1 MKKSLAVML
10 ALIMVLCMIPT
21 TALAATMSW
30 EWTVTI
36 IGGNYYKADGIQTST
51 NKYTIN
57 QHLDNSV
64 DHEIGYKFEWNA
76 SAGGSNYNGGWQLC
90 LTVDGSIVERS
101 TAYIYDRDMSNASG
115 TWTAPKSS
123 HTGNSTHPFTL
134 YLSNYPAR
142 FQKITLKYDANG
154 GTNAPASET
163 KQVEKGQS
171 ATFTVS
177 NQKPTRENY
186 TFKGWSTDENAATA
200 EYIVGNNITISQDTT
215 LYAVWANHEHKDEN
229 DDGYCDTDRECMHE
243 KDEKGYCTVEGCT
256 HPHEG
261 DGACCPKKPDNK
273 PNPPKPENTPAIPG
287 LTELNEVVKV
297 KCNTAPESHKE
308 KTFGFNWFSCEVGEV
323 INDNDEYFCTITV
336 LPDGYVESYN
346 QEFPDH
352 TLDPDGQKETL
363 KLKWNATDKQWENTE
378 SAKLPITFTVKCDTV
393 EPTEPPKPNATDIP
407 RIVGSGAVKV
417 HCNANTE
424 HKDEIYGLLEDSF
437 DIGDV
442 TKDEVSGEYTC
453 TITVQPDK
461 YVAAYNG
468 VYAGHILAPAGQTR
482 TITLK
487 WEPDV
492 GQDGTRTWVVVSD
505 IPVEF
510 TVKCEDVNTYTVTYK
525 DGVGGTAFKDQ
536 VHTGLKLGDATPGFT
551 GTPYRWNYTF
561 TGWKPAVA
569 PTVSGNAVYTAQ
581 WSYNGG
587 GWTPSYPIN
596 PVPPVVV
603 VPPKTGDMPFWYS
616 IAQFLGLVK

>member
-1 MKKSLAVML
+1 MKKSLALIL
-10 ALIMVLCMIPT
+10 ALIMVLCMLPSV
-21 TALAATMSW
+21 AFAASDTGHSIDVRF
-30 EWTVTI
+30 TVLYVSDEF
-36 IGGNYYKADGIQTST
+36 N
-51 NKYTIN
+51 
-57 QHLDNSV
+57 
-64 DHEIGYKFEWNA
+64 IGY
-76 SAGGSNYNGGWQLC
+76 SYGSSESTTFVCQYS
-90 LTVDGSIVERS
+90 TPHSD
-101 TAYIYDRDMSNASG
+101 TAYSNHTIAISDIKAAADRATVNSGYQIVGWTKEAKATPTIWGFNLIEPTACNKGTTIYLVAKESNPKPGKPSDNDIYGIVGDNAVKVHCTNDKSGHADETYALIAGSFAIGDVTKDNASG
-115 TWTAPKSS
+115 KYSCT
-123 HTGNSTHPFTL
+123 
-134 YLSNYPAR
+134 
-142 FQKITLKYDANG
+142 ITVYAGKY
-154 GTNAPASET
+154 
-163 KQVEKGQS
+163 VEKYNGTHGSHNLDQNKNNAEIKLEYNNGKWGK
-171 ATFTVS
+171 ATQTPVVFNVKCE
-177 NQKPTRENY
+177 NQTPE
-186 TFKGWSTDENAATA
+186 
-200 EYIVGNNITISQDTT
+200 
-215 LYAVWANHEHKDEN
+215 
-229 DDGYCDTDRECMHE
+229 
-243 KDEKGYCTVEGCT
+243 
-256 HPHEG
+256 
-261 DGACCPKKPDNK
+261 K
-273 PNPPKPENTPAIPG
+273 PNPPKPENTPAIPE
-287 LTELNEVVKV
+287 LTELNKVVKV
-297 KCNTAPESHKE
+297 KCNTAPESHQE
-308 KTFGFNWFSCEVGEV
+308 KTFGFDWFSCRVGEV
-323 INDNDEYFCTITV
+323 INENDEYFCTITV
-336 LPDGYVESYN
+336 LPNGYVDLYN
-346 QEFPDH
+346 QEYPGH
-352 TLDPDGQKETL
+352 TLDPDGQKDTL
-363 KLKWNATDKQWENTE
+363 RLKWNAKNKQWENTE

-393 EPTEPPKPNATDIP
+393 EPNNPPKPNEDDIL
-407 RIVGSGAVKV
+407 RIVGNGAVKV
-417 HCNANTE
+417 HCDANTE
-424 HKDEIYGLLEDSF
+424 HEDKIYGLLEGSF

-468 VYAGHILAPAGQTR
+468 VYAGHTLAPAGQTR